1 MGLVGYSNRF
11 IPQFG
16 TLSEP
21 LRRLTRKDM
30 PFNFGPEQKQA
41 FSALKAGLAEATTL
55 AYFDKEAPR

>member
-1 MGLVGYSNRF
+1 
-11 IPQFG
+11 
-16 TLSEP
+16 
-21 LRRLTRKDM
+21 M